1 MRKGNQVKKFLF
13 LAFCMLM
20 LSARLPAQNTA
31 TATLSAAA
39 STCTTTNVCLALPI
53 NPNVGGVTFT
63 VSANATSNTIQF
75 EATANGGATWVALNA
90 TPSNSATAASST
102 TSTGT
107 WQANVAGYTSVRV
120 RMSSLVSGTTT
131 VTLSTST
138 ASARAGG
145 GGGGGGAVTGCSTS
159 GGVAYENGTANTL
172 TCEANLT
179 WSSANNSL
187 VASNTTATQTTPLA
201 IFNANSSD
209 NCVTSLGA
217 SPVCIYA
224 GTGDEWGLYISGNAA
239 VEDNVGLVIND
250 TQTTTGVF
258 PSGYIFWDQSQGL
271 VLVANHSSD
280 IPQAQI
286 ALGENDGDPNGVS
299 ASIIM
304 ACNVPDPRVMYEG
317 GSSGLVVNASVNC
330 NTGEIEAGD
339 VASGTHTGF
348 FSIADGAGTHKLS
361 MKAPGTM
368 SADAE
373 WDYPISAGTAGQV
386 LTSQGGA
393 GTPMTWTA
401 STFPTNVL
409 ISNTAPSVAANGC
422 GTTGASIAS
431 NNGTAAFK
439 VNVGTTNSGACTITM
454 PTATTDWVCSATD
467 ITTTSTTVSQTKSV
481 PTSGHLTTE
490 ITLQNYTDVSGTHAW
505 VDSDVIA
512 VSCMGE

>member
-1 MRKGNQVKKFLF
+1 MKKYLILGFAL
-13 LAFCMLM
+13 LM
-20 LSARLPAQNTA
+20 LSARLPAQNRV
-31 TATLSAAA
+31 TATLSAAGA
-39 STCTTTNVCLALPI
+39 NCLITNVCQILPI
-53 NPNVGGVTFT
+53 TPQVGGITFT
-63 VSANATSNTIQF
+63 VSANASGNTLQF
-75 EATANGGATWVALNA
+75 EATADGGTTWVALNA
-90 TPSNSATAASST
+90 TPSNSTTAATST

-107 WQANVAGYTSVRV
+107 WQANVAGYTAVRI
-120 RMSSLVSGTTT
+120 RLSTLAGGTSTI
-131 VTLSTST
+131 TLSTST

-209 NCVTSLGA
+209 NCVTSLGVF
-217 SPVCIYA
+217 PVCIYE
-224 GTGDEWGLYISGNAA
+224 GTGDEGGLYISGNAL
-239 VEDNVGLVIND
+239 VEDTPGLSFYD
-250 TQTTTGVF
+250 TQTTTGFF
-258 PSGYIFWDQSQGL
+258 PSGALQWDQSMGL
-271 VLVANHSSD
+271 ALIANHNSGG
-280 IPQAQI
+280 PQAEI
-286 ALGENDGDPNGVS
+286 VVGENYGDPNGVS
-299 ASIIM
+299 ANIVM
-304 ACNVPDPRVMYEG
+304 GCDVPDPRVLYEG
-317 GSSGLVVNASVNC
+317 PSMGPAINASVNC